1 MKDTIAAN
9 ILYFIVAFFSFWII
23 LPSISR
29 FIFRIRT
36 EFHMMSR
43 IKRIKLNEGGYE
55 EEEEAEAESIGL
67 SKKSGAQLSDIPLIN
82 YIVESNQELVDEMK
96 ILLEKAGMRQAH
108 AMEEFLK
115 SKIIAGIALFFILFL
130 LFGTNDFGI
139 PFAAVIP
146 LSLIIGVA
154 GGHKLTNLNLEMIAK
169 KRREAI
175 EHGVPDLVDLMVI
188 CAESGLDLNRSIQ
201 RIAREMRTSNEVLAD
216 ELSLTAIELEM
227 IPDHKQ
233 VFTNLENR
241 TDCLEIKTL
250 SKTLSQSI
258 EYGSSLAVSLRDLA
272 VESRQ
277 KRMLDAE
284 ARAAQA
290 PTLLTLPMMFFIMPC
305 LFIVMLGPVIVGMIN
320 SFSGGS

>member
-1 MKDTIAAN
+1 MEETIATSV
-9 ILYFIVAFFSFWII
+9 LCFIIAFFSFCIV
-23 LPSISR
+23 LPSVTK
-29 FIFRIRT
+29 FIFKLRT
-36 EFHMMSR
+36 EFRMMSR
-43 IKRIKLNEGGYE
+43 VKRITTNEGGGYE
-55 EEEEAEAESIGL
+55 EEEADSENIGL
-67 SKKSGAQLSDIPLIN
+67 SKKGANFSEIAFIN
-82 YIVESNQELVDEMK
+82 YIVEGNQELIEEMK
-96 ILLEKAGMRQAH
+96 VLLEKAGMRQNN
-108 AMEEFLK
+108 AMEEFMK
-115 SKIIAGIALFFILFL
+115 SKVIASIALFFIVFL
-130 LFGTNDFGI
+130 LVTTNDFGI
-139 PFAAVIP
+139 PFLACIP
-146 LSLIIGVA
+146 LSLVIGVVGA
-154 GGHKLTNLNLEMIAK
+154 HKLTNWNLEMIAN
-169 KRREAI
+169 KRKEAI

-227 IPDHKQ
+227 IPDHRQ
-233 VFTNLENR
+233 VFENLEKR

-258 EYGSSLAVSLRDLA
+258 EYGSSLAASLRDLA

-305 LFIVMLGPVIVGMIN
+305 LFIVMLGPVIVGMIK
-320 SFSGGS
+320 SFSGGG